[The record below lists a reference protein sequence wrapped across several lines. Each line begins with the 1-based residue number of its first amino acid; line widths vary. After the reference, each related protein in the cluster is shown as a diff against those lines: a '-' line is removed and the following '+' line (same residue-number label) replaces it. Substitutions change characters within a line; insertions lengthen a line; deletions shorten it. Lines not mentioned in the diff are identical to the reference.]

1 MITNIERTTHFR
13 WVLMPSG
20 EETLMPMATIRLL
33 GLGPRVLPRGGY
45 TRYVRV
51 IRDDD
56 PTAPTYRYEGWAACS
71 DEDNYVKAIGRNIA
85 RGRAYAWDRKDVL
98 VDDVVKVVPMTV
110 LMHAN
115 ELEAATVVLK
125 ARMELEAQGP
135 APAIEEGYRDDLAF

>member
-1 MITNIERTTHFR
+1 MEQNIERTTHFR

-20 EETLMPMATIRLL
+20 EETLMPMATVRLL
-33 GLGPRVLPRGGY
+33 GLGARVLPRGGY

-51 IRDDD
+51 LRGDD
-56 PTAPTYRYEGWAACS
+56 PAAATYRYEGWAACS

-98 VDDVVKVVPMTV
+98 VDDVVKIVPMPI

-115 ELEAATVVLK
+115 ELEAATLVLK
-125 ARMELEAQGP
+125 AQVELDDPGP
-135 APAIEEGYRDDLAF
+135 APAVEEGYRDDLAF